1 MFQMNGTGQNK
12 QRKPHLEYQV
22 PTGFPYMDKM
32 LEKILRISFLPLN
45 F

>member
-1 MFQMNGTGQNK
+1 MFQMNGTGQNI
-12 QRKPHLEYQV
+12 QQTPHWEYQV
-22 PTGFPYMDKM
+22 PNGFSYIDKM